1 MVVARME
8 WLLLVRQAMRAETR
22 QSTFDLSVTT
32 DHQETA
38 CLETNHCYVDNKCV
52 CLLDSSRVRALHPYE
67 GPCFVTF
74 ICSKNSPDEAA
85 QVPQG
90 PKLVNWYQYQALSK
104 APKM

>member
-38 CLETNHCYVDNKCV
+38 CLETNHCYVDNNV
-52 CLLDSSRVRALHPYE
+52 WMLYSGRIRP
-67 GPCFVTF
+67 PT
-74 ICSKNSPDEAA
+74 
-85 QVPQG
+85 
-90 PKLVNWYQYQALSK
+90 LV
-104 APKM
+104 